1 MPNSP
6 YPGMPQTATK
16 ANVGSLVS
24 AAVTLVLYAIGRL
37 TGIVEI
43 PDSGVVQEAV
53 IGLVTFGVTWAVS
66 WLAIYLPS
74 NKPVDSA
81 GNPMRTH
88 PLVTCAAIGIT
99 LVLLGSFL
107 SGCAPSGGA
116 AQPADTSGVQKNI
129 AYAEGYV
136 AVGKAAAATC
146 IALKLPVCSSP
157 AFADGV
163 ARATAVADE
172 AIAEAKSYPINGTT
186 QDKINAALRVA
197 MNAVLLFYSLK

>member
-1 MPNSP
+1 MANSP

-24 AAVTLVLYAIGRL
+24 AAVTVVLYALGRL
-37 TGIVEI
+37 TGMVEI
-43 PDSGVVQEAV
+43 PDTTVLQEAV
-53 IGLVTFGVTWAVS
+53 IGLVTFGVSWAVS

-81 GNPMRTH
+81 GNRMRSH
-88 PLVTCAAIGIT
+88 LVATLASIGLT
-99 LVLLGSFL
+99 LALLGAFL
-107 SGCAPSGGA
+107 SGCAPAGAGG
-116 AQPADTSGVQKNI
+116 QPADTSGIQKNI

-136 AVGKAAAATC
+136 AVGKAAATTC
-146 IALKLPVCSSP
+146 IVLKLPACVSP

-163 ARATAVADE
+163 AKASAVADR
-172 AIAEAKSYPINGTT
+172 AIAEAKAYPINGST

-197 MNAVLLFYSLK
+197 MNAVLLFYSLR